1 MGVTSVLTLHWSCLF
16 IDGFRLWPHCR
27 LFIFTPFSH
36 GKWLS
41 YSLSPA
47 QTSSTQIS
55 LIASKHPE
63 YTPWPFAKGL
73 TFFLIND
80 NPFVYMFALGPY
92 NLLPLWH
99 ITMSLPQKDSCL
111 DMLCLLWVSESTFSR
126 PIARLTQYPLA
137 SRLTFRLRRIYL
149 NTCHRFELKVTQDLI
164 PLTTMHSH
172 SMLTLPPSYLHHTDN
187 QIVAHWNIASLI
199 FKLHTAKDWIT
210 QFLST
215 YCSIVKTTSDY
226 TIEDSLLLLAR
237 LLLMTKGEESVR
249 GCNRFLMT
257 IALTATAKNWS
268 YIVWSLFNTCL
279 FCVSS

>member
-16 IDGFRLWPHCR
+16 IDNFRLWPHCR
-27 LFIFTPFSH
+27 LFIFTPFSY

-55 LIASKHPE
+55 LIAFRHPE

-80 NPFVYMFALGPY
+80 NPFVYIFALGPY

-137 SRLTFRLRRIYL
+137 SRLTFWLRRIYL

-172 SMLTLPPSYLHHTDN
+172 SMLTLPPSDFHHSDN
-187 QIVAHWNIASLI
+187 QIVAHWSIASLI
-199 FKLHTAKDWIT
+199 SNYILPK
-210 QFLST
+210 
-215 YCSIVKTTSDY
+215 
-226 TIEDSLLLLAR
+226 IESLNSYLPIALMPLKPIALLWRLRPIIRLKIASYSLLASSLWRRGRSR
-237 LLLMTKGEESVR
+237 LEVV
-249 GCNRFLMT
+249 
-257 IALTATAKNWS
+257 TASW
-268 YIVWSLFNTCL
+268 WR
-279 FCVSS
+279 